1 MARKFFNQKVKRS
14 KKKNNQRLLLIIA
27 IASLIILVLAILISV
42 KIVNN
47 NKLKKAT
54 IKLREVTAVEVNTE
68 LPDKTLFFE
77 ELQNVKESDIK
88 TNFKKAD
95 IKTVGKYNVTLK
107 IYGKKFKT
115 ILEVVD
121 TKSPE
126 LEVKDV
132 TISVGDSY
140 KPEDFVKSCTD
151 NSKKDCIVEFYDM
164 SINESGT
171 PIDYSNFKDEGN
183 YTVQIIAKDESGN
196 ATANMSANLT
206 IGKKTDKPKVCKYGN
221 NEYDNKTYILSV
233 DVTENGCALSLDLY
247 KDANVLAPARK
258 KVNDEE
264 TKIKKEFSK
273 INVNAKEIN
282 FSSIINPVLNTAG
295 DGVVGYTIA
304 IEVSVDRNGQK
315 EILASYY
322 LNQNGSRTYTIN
334 KYNLK

>member
-14 KKKNNQRLLLIIA
+14 KKKNNQRLLLMIA
-27 IASLIILVLAILISV
+27 IAALILIVIIALISV
-42 KIVNN
+42 SVVNN

-54 IKLREVTAVEVNTE
+54 IKVRELTAVEVNSE

-77 ELQNVKESDIK
+77 ELQNVKENDIK
-88 TNFKKAD
+88 VNFKKLST
-95 IKTVGKYNVTLK
+95 KEVGKYNVTLK

-115 ILEVVD
+115 VLEVVD

-126 LEVKDV
+126 LEVKDI
-132 TISVGDSY
+132 TISVGDTY
-140 KPEDFVKSCTD
+140 KPEDFVKTCTD

-164 SINESGT
+164 SIDENGT
-171 PIDYSNFKDEGN
+171 AIDYSSFKNEGT
-183 YTVQIIAKDESGN
+183 YTVQIVAKDESGN
-196 ATANMSANLT
+196 STTNMSAKLT
-206 IGKKTDKPKVCKYGN
+206 IGKKTDTPKVCKYGN
-221 NEYDNKTYILSV
+221 NEYDNKTYILAV

-258 KVNDEE
+258 KVTDEE
-264 TKIKKEFSK
+264 SKIKKEFSK

-282 FSSIINPVLNTAG
+282 FSSIINPVLNTSG

-304 IEVSVDRNGQK
+304 IEVSVERNGQK

-322 LNQNGSRTYTIN
+322 LNQNGSRTYSVN
-334 KYNLK
+334 KYSLK

>member
-14 KKKNNQRLLLIIA
+14 KKKNNQRLLLMIA
-27 IASLIILVLAILISV
+27 IAALILIVVIALISV
-42 KIVNN
+42 SVVNN

-54 IKLREVTAVEVNTE
+54 IKVRELTAVEVNSE

-77 ELQNVKESDIK
+77 ELQNVKENDIK
-88 TNFKKAD
+88 VNFKKLST
-95 IKTVGKYNVTLK
+95 KEVGKYNVTLK

-115 ILEVVD
+115 VLEVVD

-126 LEVKDV
+126 LEVKDI
-132 TISVGDSY
+132 TISVGDTY
-140 KPEDFVKSCTD
+140 KPGDFVKTCTD

-164 SINESGT
+164 SIDENGT
-171 PIDYSNFKDEGN
+171 AIDYSSFKNEGT
-183 YTVQIIAKDESGN
+183 YTVQIVAKDESGN
-196 ATANMSANLT
+196 STTNMSAKLT
-206 IGKKTDKPKVCKYGN
+206 IGKNTDTPKVCKYGN
-221 NEYDNKTYILSV
+221 NEYDNKTHILAV

-258 KVNDEE
+258 KVTDEE
-264 TKIKKEFSK
+264 SKIKKEFSK

-282 FSSIINPVLNTAG
+282 FSSIINPVLNTSG

-304 IEVSVDRNGQK
+304 IEVSVERNGQK

-322 LNQNGSRTYTIN
+322 LNQNGSRNYTIN